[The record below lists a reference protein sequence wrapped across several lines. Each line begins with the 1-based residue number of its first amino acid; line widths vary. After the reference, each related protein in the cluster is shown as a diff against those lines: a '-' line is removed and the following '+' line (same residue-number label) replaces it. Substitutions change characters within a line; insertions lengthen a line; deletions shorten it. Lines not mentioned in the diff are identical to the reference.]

1 MRSFSLFLAISIVL
15 PGIVRANTVI
25 YVAPNGGGSG
35 TEASPFPSIS
45 AAIAS
50 KPAPGTILQL
60 APGTYTAETGEKF
73 PIQIPAGVILR
84 GNETGKGEGVVI
96 SGGGFFIS
104 PTFARQNV
112 AILASDNS
120 QIRGITLINNLKRGY
135 GLWLESV
142 ENVSIVNN
150 TFTDTSHDG
159 VFLTGKTQALVLA
172 NLFRGNRASGISA
185 VGESRGE
192 IRENVF
198 DNTGFGLSVGQ
209 KSAVSIVSNRIIN
222 NRSGIVLSNVTTPKL
237 RGNLIA
243 NSREDGLAILKDRAS
258 QPNPDLGTPDDPGS
272 NIFQNN
278 SKKDINN
285 VSGVTFSAFGNQVDP
300 KKVTNIDLSGTPSS
314 STLTNLPPEA
324 PKTPIQTTPVVIPR
338 EPAPPKAIPPGG
350 TASKPSAPSQPKTTT
365 APRAASPFRFRVV
378 VPFESDARTA
388 QLKTIVP
395 DAFVTNRN
403 GRRLLQV
410 GAYKDKTEA
419 DAQLKKLAASGFQG
433 TIESI

>member
-25 YVAPNGGGSG
+25 YIAPNGGGMG

-73 PIQIPAGVILR
+73 PLQIPAGVILR
-84 GNETGKGEGVVI
+84 GNEAGKGEGVVI

-120 QIRGITLINNLKRGY
+120 QIRGITLTNNLKRGY
-135 GLWLESV
+135 GLWLESA

-172 NLFRGNRASGISA
+172 NLFQGNRASGISA
-185 VGESRGE
+185 VGESTGE

-209 KSAVSIVSNRIIN
+209 KSAVSIVNNRIIN

-243 NSREDGLAILKDRAS
+243 NSREDGLAILKDRSS
-258 QPNPDLGTPDDPGS
+258 QPKPDLGTPDDPGG

-285 VSGVTFSAFGNQVDP
+285 VSDVIFSAFGNQVDP
-300 KKVTNIDLSGTPSS
+300 QKVVKIDLTGTPPQP
-314 STLTNLPPEA
+314 LTNLPPEP
-324 PKTPIQTTPVVIPR
+324 PKATPKPIEAKPV
-338 EPAPPKAIPPGG
+338 APKAIPPGG
-350 TASKPSAPSQPKTTT
+350 VAIKPPAPSQPKNNP
-365 APRAASPFRFRVV
+365 APTAASPFRFRVF